1 VFSLSTQHPSIHPSF
16 VGRWWMKVQSGPRSQ
31 SETLKVFGLEGNVW
45 TQQGK
50 GEEGTSRVSRRLL
63 GAQNHK
69 SRSRAGMAS
78 DRFSGGSKPR
88 VATGSFFAARD
99 AYRKHP
105 VISNNLRRAT
115 PGLGI
120 ALAAFGVYL
129 FVEGMTSKLAS
140 SPAKK
145 ESHH

>member
-1 VFSLSTQHPSIHPSF
+1 MMGLSLDG
-16 VGRWWMKVQSGPRSQ
+16 VDK
-31 SETLKVFGLEGNVW
+31 
-45 TQQGK
+45 
-50 GEEGTSRVSRRLL
+50 
-63 GAQNHK
+63 
-69 SRSRAGMAS
+69 
-78 DRFSGGSKPR
+78 FSGGSKPH
-88 VATGSFFAARD
+88 VATGSFFAAKD

-105 VISNNLRRAT
+105 VINNNLRHPT

-145 ESHH
+145 EYHH

>member
-1 VFSLSTQHPSIHPSF
+1 LKTNKTLLQKRRRRRRDFSRLSSF
-16 VGRWWMKVQSGPRSQ
+16 
-31 SETLKVFGLEGNVW
+31 E
-45 TQQGK
+45 
-50 GEEGTSRVSRRLL
+50 
-63 GAQNHK
+63 
-69 SRSRAGMAS
+69 S

-88 VATGSFFAARD
+88 VATRFLFTARD

-115 PGLGI
+115 PELGI
-120 ALAAFGVYL
+120 VLAAFGVYL

-140 SPAKK
+140 SPANK

>member
-1 VFSLSTQHPSIHPSF
+1 MNPSCLLLLKKGEVFNAEDQPPRKRRLLSAVVRVEDEQDT
-16 VGRWWMKVQSGPRSQ
+16 VA
-31 SETLKVFGLEGNVW
+31 EL
-45 TQQGK
+45 GK

-63 GAQNHK
+63 RAQNHK
-69 SRSRAGMAS
+69 SRSRAGTAS

-105 VISNNLRRAT
+105 VISNNLKRAT
-115 PGLGI
+115 PELGI
-120 ALAAFGVYL
+120 ALAAFSVYL

>member
-1 VFSLSTQHPSIHPSF
+1 MIVEVSYLIRKGEVFSAEDQPPRKRRLLSAVVRVEDEQDT
-16 VGRWWMKVQSGPRSQ
+16 VA
-31 SETLKVFGLEGNVW
+31 EL
-45 TQQGK
+45 GK

-63 GAQNHK
+63 RAQNHK
-69 SRSRAGMAS
+69 SRSRAETAS

-105 VISNNLRRAT
+105 VISNNLKRAT
-115 PGLGI
+115 PELGI
-120 ALAAFGVYL
+120 ALAAFSVYL